1 MLAQCWQEVHLPTL
15 TIRNV
20 PEKVTRTLKSLAA
33 KNQRSME
40 QEIRDILEEH
50 AGDRMSAIR
59 QIEQSWRRQ
68 LRRPKASEVDAWKR
82 AGRE

>member
-1 MLAQCWQEVHLPTL
+1 MPTL

-20 PEKVTRTLKSLAA
+20 PVKVTRALKDLAE

-40 QEIRDILEEH
+40 QEIREILEEH
-50 AGDRMSAIR
+50 AGDRNSALR
-59 QIEQSWRRQ
+59 QIEASWKRQ
-68 LRRPKASEVDAWKR
+68 RRRPKAKEVDSWKR

>member
-1 MLAQCWQEVHLPTL
+1 MPTL

-20 PEKVTRTLKSLAA
+20 PLKVTRALKNLAE

-40 QEIRDILEEH
+40 QEVRDILEEY
-50 AGDRMSAIR
+50 AGDRISALR
-59 QIEQSWRRQ
+59 QIEESWKRQ
-68 LRRPKASEVDAWKR
+68 RRRPKPGEVDSWKR

>member
-1 MLAQCWQEVHLPTL
+1 MPTL

-20 PEKVTRTLKSLAA
+20 PEKVARALKTLAK

-59 QIEQSWRRQ
+59 QIEESWKKQ
-68 LRRPKASEVDAWKR
+68 LRRPKASEVDSWKR
-82 AGRE
+82 SGRE

>member
-1 MLAQCWQEVHLPTL
+1 MPTL

-20 PEKVTRTLKSLAA
+20 PQKVARALKALAE

-40 QEIRDILEEH
+40 QEIRNILEEH
-50 AGDRMSAIR
+50 AGDRISALR
-59 QIEQSWRRQ
+59 QIEESWKRQ
-68 LRRPKASEVDAWKR
+68 LRRPKADEVNRWKR

>member
-1 MLAQCWQEVHLPTL
+1 MPTL

-20 PEKVTRTLKSLAA
+20 PRKVARALKILAR

-40 QEIRDILEEH
+40 QEIRDILEEY
-50 AGDRMSAIR
+50 AGDRISALR
-59 QIEQSWRRQ
+59 QIEESWKRQ
-68 LRRPKASEVDAWKR
+68 LRRTKADEVDRWKR

>member
-1 MLAQCWQEVHLPTL
+1 MPTL

-20 PEKVTRTLKSLAA
+20 PQKVARALKILAE

-40 QEIRDILEEH
+40 QEIRDILEEY
-50 AGDRMSAIR
+50 AGDRISALR
-59 QIEQSWRRQ
+59 QIEESWKRQ
-68 LRRPKASEVDAWKR
+68 LRRTKADEVDRWKR

>member
-1 MLAQCWQEVHLPTL
+1 MPTL

-20 PEKVTRTLKSLAA
+20 PQKVARALKALAE

-40 QEIRDILEEH
+40 QEIRNILEEH
-50 AGDRMSAIR
+50 AGDRISALR
-59 QIEQSWRRQ
+59 QIEESWKRQ
-68 LRRPKASEVDAWKR
+68 LRQPKADEVNRWKR